1 MKEVY
6 LMKKTVLITGGN
18 KGIGL
23 ETTRLFLQNNFK
35 VIVIARNYKDFE
47 FNGNKNVEKIEYDLS
62 NIIGIKDLVKNIGPV
77 DILINN
83 AGLMNSIVYDNYPE
97 ENIDKLMKLNLYAP
111 IELITQVSRSMIDA
125 KNGRIVNTASIA
137 GEIGHP
143 DIWYGISKAGII
155 NATKSFA
162 KLLGPKGIVI
172 NAVAPG
178 PVETDML
185 SIIPEQRKKSI
196 KSSVFLDRFA
206 KAEEVAKTIYWLAT
220 DCPEYINGTCIDINN
235 GAFPR

>member
-1 MKEVY
+1 
-6 LMKKTVLITGGN
+6 MKKTVLITGGN

-23 ETTRLFLQNNFK
+23 ETTLLFLQNNFK
-35 VIVIARNYKDFE
+35 VIVIARNYTDFE
-47 FNGNKNVEKIEYDLS
+47 FNRNNNVEKIEYDLS

-83 AGLMNSIVYDNYPE
+83 AGLMNSIVYDNYPK

-111 IELITQVSRSMIDA
+111 IELITQVSRSMVDA

-206 KAEEVAKTIYWLAT
+206 KAEEIAKTIYWLAT

>member
-1 MKEVY
+1 
-6 LMKKTVLITGGN
+6 MKKIVLITGGN

-23 ETTRLFLQNNFK
+23 ESTRLFLQNNYK
-35 VIVIARNYKDFE
+35 VVVVARDYKNFE
-47 FNGNKNVEKIEYDLS
+47 FNNNENVEKIEYDVS
-62 NIIGIKDLVKNIGPV
+62 NISGICNLVNKIGHV

-83 AGLMNSIVYDNYPE
+83 AGIMNSIPYSNYPE
-97 ENIDKLMKLNLYAP
+97 EKINKIMNINLYAP
-111 IELITQVSRSMIDA
+111 IEFIKYVSKSMIDA
-125 KNGRIVNTASIA
+125 GNGRIVNTASIA
-137 GEIGHP
+137 GQIGHP
-143 DIWYGISKAGII
+143 DIWYGISKSGII

-162 KLLGPKGIVI
+162 KLLGSKGIVI

-178 PVETDML
+178 PVETDMMAV
-185 SIIPEQRKKSI
+185 IPEERKKDI
-196 KSSVFLDRFA
+196 KNSVFIDRFA